1 MTKLHPPFS
10 RAPHCRRAL
19 LTGVVTLVCWGGWDH
34 GFCRAE
40 EQEPPS
46 PSVDRHPELKRLS
59 PTAEVWVDLRGKRAV
74 VGGVV
79 ALDRGP
85 IEFFACPQQTK
96 EHESVIA
103 VRSTAQLVH
112 TSLLAIGLEP
122 GKPVSFDPSYT
133 QATGPRVRVLLRWQ
147 NKAGARQES
156 DARDWIRDTRTGKA
170 LTTDW
175 VFAGSSIWKDPQDG
189 HAYYQAD
196 GGDLICV
203 SNFPTATLDL
213 PIESSQSNEALL
225 FEAFTGRV
233 PPRGTQVDLIFSAVP

>member
-1 MTKLHPPFS
+1 MTKIHPRFGS
-10 RAPHCRRAL
+10 APHWRLAI
-19 LTGVVTLVCWGGWDH
+19 LTGVVAIVCCGGRDD
-34 GFCRAE
+34 GFCGAQ
-40 EQEPPS
+40 EQAPPS
-46 PSVDRHPELKRLS
+46 PSVDRHPEFKRLS
-59 PTAEVWVDLRGKRAV
+59 PTAEVWVDLPGKRAV

-122 GKPVSFDPSYT
+122 GKPVSFDPTYT
-133 QATGPRVRVLLRWQ
+133 QATGARVRVLLRWQ
-147 NKAGARQES
+147 NKAGAWQES

-225 FEAFTGRV
+225 FEAFAGRV

>member
-1 MTKLHPPFS
+1 MTKFPSPSGRVL
-10 RAPHCRRAL
+10 RWRLAL
-19 LTGVVTLVCWGGWDH
+19 LTGALTLVCWGGWDH
-34 GFCRAE
+34 GFCWAE
-40 EQEPPS
+40 EREAPAH
-46 PSVDRHPELKRLS
+46 SVDRHPEFKRLS
-59 PTAEVWVDLRGKRAV
+59 PTAEVWVDLPGKRAL

-112 TSLLAIGLEP
+112 TALLAIGLEP
-122 GKPVSFDPSYT
+122 GKPVSFDPTYA

-147 NKAGARQES
+147 DKAGAWQES
-156 DARDWIRDTRTGKA
+156 DAREWIRDTRTGKA

-175 VFAGSSIWKDPQDG
+175 VFTGSSIWKDPQDG

-213 PIESSQSNEALL
+213 PIESSPSNEALL
-225 FEAFTGRV
+225 FEAFVGKV
-233 PPRGTQVDLIFSAVP
+233 PPRGTQVDLIFSARP